1 MQRKEEKISD
11 TKSFSRTRRF
21 TKTRRVISLGLI
33 VLVMEAPHPSLSTK
47 LLRFRNGGGNAAAF
61 PRRWT
66 HSVQPANGAGTKT
79 PVQRSQ
85 ANEQAAQLCFECTL
99 LRFKRWNTACARG
112 SAQTAITRVRCNRSE
127 TVDRRYHGC
136 LNVFL
141 DERGEKRSV
150 VERAE
155 HEIFDRAPTIGLI
168 WPITPIDELLHYE
181 PRVVYDGT

>member
-1 MQRKEEKISD
+1 MQRKEKQISD

-21 TKTRRVISLGLI
+21 TKTRWVISLGLI
-33 VLVMEAPHPSLSTK
+33 VLVVEAPHPSLSTK

-79 PVQRSQ
+79 PVQQSQ
-85 ANEQAAQLCFECTL
+85 ANEQAVQLCFECTL

-141 DERGEKRSV
+141 FL
-150 VERAE
+150 VERR
-155 HEIFDRAPTIGLI
+155 DRSLNESNARFSIVLRQ
-168 WPITPIDELLHYE
+168 L
-181 PRVVYDGT
+181 V